1 MPIRLMLTA
10 LLASGLLIGGCGL
23 LPGSLPDMLPNAGKL
38 PEPVFSDSDRKGAVK
53 SMEEAA
59 QNHGAEAAK
68 TIATTR

>member
-1 MPIRLMLTA
+1 MPIRMMLAA
-10 LLASGLLIGGCGL
+10 LLASDLLIGGCSTYGL
-23 LPGSLPDMLPNAGKL
+23 LPATLPDTAKL
-38 PEPVFSDSDRKGAVK
+38 PEPVLSDSDRKGAMK

>member
-1 MPIRLMLTA
+1 
-10 LLASGLLIGGCGL
+10 
-23 LPGSLPDMLPNAGKL
+23 MLPNAGKL
-38 PEPVFSDSDRKGAVK
+38 PEPVLSDSDRKGAVK

>member
-1 MPIRLMLTA
+1 
-10 LLASGLLIGGCGL
+10 
-23 LPGSLPDMLPNAGKL
+23 MLPNAGKL
-38 PEPVFSDSDRKGAVK
+38 PEPVLSDSDR